1 MGSHDD
7 AGDTSKSSSQHRT
20 AESQHGNHGTAE
32 RPPQIENR
40 RSLQVQDPQYWRDRA
55 KEARMHADQVQDL
68 EMKALWLRIVEGH
81 ERQAG
86 QLERLRDLPDKP
98 LGC

>member
-7 AGDTSKSSSQHRT
+7 AGHTSKSSSQDRT
-20 AESQHGNHGTAE
+20 AESQHGNHGMAE

-40 RSLQVQDPQYWRDRA
+40 RSLQDPQYWRDRA
-55 KEARMHADQVQDL
+55 KEARMHADQVQDR

-86 QLERLRDLPDKP
+86 LLERLRDLPDKP
-98 LGC
+98 RGC